1 VYITSTHA
9 LAGPTSNLIHPDS
22 RLALRLATAE
32 AHSTQPPPPA
42 SPDVPSPSASPANPP
57 SSADLLAL
65 RASLASAQTARAALE
80 SEVAAL
86 STLRTTN
93 AAQGALLEA
102 RSREIASLQRKI
114 RDRNEEIKEKMKLVE
129 QVQDEMVSLN
139 LQLNM
144 AEQKS
149 EKLQAENKHL
159 VERWVKRM
167 GEEVDRMNEES
178 KW

>member
-1 VYITSTHA
+1 
-9 LAGPTSNLIHPDS
+9 
-22 RLALRLATAE
+22 
-32 AHSTQPPPPA
+32 
-42 SPDVPSPSASPANPP
+42 
-57 SSADLLAL
+57 
-65 RASLASAQTARAALE
+65 LE
-80 SEVAAL
+80 SEVATLSAL
-86 STLRTTN
+86 RSTN
-93 AAQGALLEA
+93 ASQGALLEA
-102 RSREIASLQRKI
+102 RNKEIATLQRKI
-114 RDRNEEIKEKMKLVE
+114 RDRNEEIKEKKKLVE

-159 VERWVKRM
+159 VERWMKRM